1 MKRFWQWLATALLVA
16 IFLSLANWQ
25 WNRASDL
32 KNPPKIDPTI
42 VPLDSLIAPS
52 QAITEAAVARRVS
65 VSGTFVSNWI
75 LPNQEDR
82 KSWVVGLF
90 QTKDNAM
97 ILVVRGHAVN
107 TKSQRSE
114 SNREVKVIGYLVPQ
128 QSRDAAANVGNQIS
142 RVDSALFVTRTEL
155 PLYAPYIHAISEE
168 PSVGFIPVPFEI
180 GKKVPGYY
188 WQHISYVV
196 IWFLFAVTAVFLMIY
211 QRKSEKE

>member
-25 WNRASDL
+25 WNRASEL

-52 QAITEAAVARRVS
+52 QSITEAAVARRVS

-75 LPNQEDR
+75 LPNQADR

-97 ILVVRGHAVN
+97 ILVVRGHAAN
-107 TKSQRSE
+107 TELQKNE

-128 QSRDAAANVGNQIS
+128 QSRDAAENVGDQIS

-196 IWFLFAVTAVFLMIY
+196 IWFLFAVTAIFLMIY
-211 QRKSEKE
+211 QRKSDRV

>member
-25 WNRASDL
+25 WNRASEL

-52 QAITEAAVARRVS
+52 QSMTEAAVARRVS

-75 LPNQEDR
+75 LPNQADR

-97 ILVVRGHAVN
+97 ILVVRGHAAN
-107 TKSQRSE
+107 TELQKNE

-128 QSRDAAANVGNQIS
+128 QSRDAAENVGNQIS

-168 PSVGFIPVPFEI
+168 PSVGFIPIPFEI

-196 IWFLFAVTAVFLMIY
+196 IWFLFAVTAIFLMIY
-211 QRKSEKE
+211 QRKSDKV

>member
-25 WNRASDL
+25 WNRASEL

-52 QAITEAAVARRVS
+52 QSITEAAVARRVS

-75 LPNQEDR
+75 LPNQADR

-97 ILVVRGHAVN
+97 ILVVRGHVAN
-107 TKSQRSE
+107 TELQKNE

-128 QSRDAAANVGNQIS
+128 QSRDAAENVGNQIS

-196 IWFLFAVTAVFLMIY
+196 IWFLFAVTAIFLMIY
-211 QRKSEKE
+211 QRKSDRV

>member
-25 WNRASDL
+25 WNRASEL

-52 QAITEAAVARRVS
+52 QSMTEAAVARKVS

-75 LPNQEDR
+75 LPNQADR

-97 ILVVRGHAVN
+97 ILVVRGHAAN
-107 TKSQRSE
+107 TELQKNE

-128 QSRDAAANVGNQIS
+128 QSRDAAENVGNQIS

-168 PSVGFIPVPFEI
+168 PSVGFIPIPFEI

-196 IWFLFAVTAVFLMIY
+196 IWFLFAVTAIFLMIY
-211 QRKSEKE
+211 QRKSDRV